1 MAMGLRLAGTV
12 EFGGLEAA
20 PNYARA
26 DALLHKASALFPH
39 LDTSRVTR
47 WMGHRPCM
55 PDSLPVIDRAP
66 SAANAWLAF
75 GHGHVGMCAGATTG
89 REVANLVAGRAP
101 EVDLAP
107 FSAARFG

>member
-1 MAMGLRLAGTV
+1 MRTGVPSIRT
-12 EFGGLEAA
+12 EAA
-20 PNYARA
+20 SQWA
-26 DALLHKASALFPH
+26 
-39 LDTSRVTR
+39 
-47 WMGHRPCM
+47 GERPST
-55 PDSLPVIDRAP
+55 PDSLPVIGAAP
-66 SAANAWLAF
+66 GKPWALLAF